1 MSRSYYIFKSGTLSR
16 EQNTVYF
23 ENAEGK
29 RPIPVEDIDA
39 LYLFGEVQLNS
50 KFLDFLDKHGI
61 CAHFFDYYE
70 HYSGS
75 FVPRQPKQ
83 SGFLLVQQVRHY
95 SDAKKR
101 LAIAQELVSA
111 ATDNVSRNLKYYKN
125 RVEDGAAV
133 EHVIGEIESE
143 QQAIPHS
150 QDCLELMAI
159 EGRIRDK
166 YYQSFNLILQ
176 LDDPFGAFTK
186 RERRPPT
193 NPINA
198 LISFG
203 NSLLYATTLSEIY
216 RTQLNPTV
224 SFLHEPSARRYSLS
238 LDLSEI
244 FKPIIVDRTIFKLVN
259 ERMLKLDDFDRD
271 LNYCYLREPGR
282 KTFVQEYEHRLQ
294 QTIEHRKLK
303 KHVSYRHLIRLE
315 CYKLVKHILGEE
327 PYEGFRMWW

>member
-1 MSRSYYIFKSGTLSR
+1 MGRSYYIFKSGTLSR

-39 LYLFGEVQLNS
+39 LYIFGEVTLNS

-83 SGFLLVQQVRHY
+83 SGFLLVQQVQHY
-95 SDAKKR
+95 LDSKKR
-101 LAIAQELVSA
+101 LVLAKEFVSA
-111 ATDNVSRNLKYYKN
+111 ATDNILRNLKYYKN
-125 RVEDGAAV
+125 RVEDGPAV
-133 EHVIGEIESE
+133 EAIIAEIEGE
-143 QQAIPHS
+143 QHAIPGARN
-150 QDCLELMAI
+150 CMELMAI

-166 YYQSFNLILQ
+166 YYQSFNLIVR
-176 LDDPFGAFTK
+176 LDEPFTK

-198 LISFG
+198 VISFG
-203 NSLLYATTLSEIY
+203 NSLLYATVLSEIY

-238 LDLSEI
+238 LDVSEI
-244 FKPIIVDRTIFKLVN
+244 FKPIIVDRTIFKLLN
-259 ERMLKLDDFDRD
+259 ERMVRVDDFERE
-271 LNYCYLREPGR
+271 LNYCYLKDRGR
-282 KTFVQEYEHRLQ
+282 KAFVQEYENRLQ

-315 CYKLVKHILGEE
+315 CYKLVKHIVGEE
-327 PYEGFRMWW
+327 CYEGFRMWW

>member
-1 MSRSYYIFKSGTLSR
+1 MGRSYYIFKSGTLSR
-16 EQNTVYF
+16 EQNTIYF

-39 LYLFGEVQLNS
+39 LFLFGEVTLNS

-83 SGFLLVQQVRHY
+83 SGFLLVQQVQHY
-95 SDAKKR
+95 LSASKR
-101 LAIAQELVSA
+101 LAIAREIVSA
-111 ATDNVSRNLKYYKN
+111 ATDNILRNLKYYKN
-125 RVEDGAAV
+125 RIAERATLEQIIA
-133 EHVIGEIESE
+133 EIETE
-143 QQAIPHS
+143 QQMIPS
-150 QDCLELMAI
+150 ARDTMELMAI
-159 EGRIRDK
+159 EGRIRES
-166 YYQSFNLILQ
+166 YYQSFNVILN
-176 LDDPFGAFTK
+176 LPEPFHK

-216 RTQLNPTV
+216 KTQLNPTV

-244 FKPIIVDRTIFKLVN
+244 FKPIIVDRAIFKVVN
-259 ERMLKLDDFDRD
+259 ERMIQVDDFDRD

-282 KTFVQEYEHRLQ
+282 KTFVQEYESRLQ

-315 CYKLVKHILGEE
+315 CYKLVKHLVGEE

>member
-1 MSRSYYIFKSGTLSR
+1 MGRSYYIFKSGTLSR
-16 EQNTVYF
+16 EQNTIYF
-23 ENAEGK
+23 ENAEGR

-39 LYLFGEVQLNS
+39 LFLFGEVTLNS

-70 HYSGS
+70 QYSGS

-83 SGFLLVQQVRHY
+83 SGFLVVQQVQHY
-95 SDAKKR
+95 LDAKKR
-101 LAIAQELVSA
+101 LAIATEFVAA
-111 ATDNVSRNLKYYKN
+111 ATDNIVRNLKYYKN
-125 RVEDGAAV
+125 RVADGPAV
-133 EHVIGEIESE
+133 EQIIAEIETH
-143 QQAIPHS
+143 QQAIPTAR
-150 QDCLELMAI
+150 DCLELMAI
-159 EGRIRDK
+159 EGRIRDR
-166 YYQSFNLILQ
+166 YYQSFHIIVNL
-176 LDDPFGAFTK
+176 DEPFQK

-216 RTQLNPTV
+216 RTQLTPTV
-224 SFLHEPSARRYSLS
+224 SFLHEPGARRYSLS

-244 FKPIIVDRTIFKLVN
+244 FKPILVDRTIFKLMN
-259 ERMLKLDDFDRD
+259 ERMLSIDEFDRA
-271 LNYCYLREPGR
+271 LNYCYLRESGR
-282 KTFVQEYEHRLQ
+282 KTFVQEYERRLQ

-315 CYKLVKHILGEE
+315 CYKLVKHLMGDE

>member
-1 MSRSYYIFKSGTLSR
+1 MGRSYYIFKSGTLQR

-39 LYLFGEVQLNS
+39 LFLFGEVTLNS

-83 SGFLLVQQVRHY
+83 SGFLLVQQVQHY
-95 SDAKKR
+95 LDAKKR
-101 LAIAQELVSA
+101 LPIAREFVAAAI
-111 ATDNVSRNLKYYKN
+111 DNILRNLKYYKN
-125 RVEDGAAV
+125 RVADGLAV
-133 EHVIGEIESE
+133 EMVIAEMEAD
-143 QQAIPHS
+143 QQAIPS
-150 QDCLELMAI
+150 VRDTMELMAI
-159 EGRIRDK
+159 EGRIRDR
-166 YYQSFNLILQ
+166 YYQSFNLILN
-176 LDDPFGAFTK
+176 LDEPFGK

-203 NSLLYATTLSEIY
+203 NSLLYSTTLSEIY

-224 SFLHEPSARRYSLS
+224 SFLHEPGSRRYSLS
-238 LDLSEI
+238 LDLSEV
-244 FKPIIVDRTIFKLVN
+244 FKPILVDRTIFKLVN
-259 ERMLKLDDFDRD
+259 ERMVKMDDFERE
-271 LNYCYLREPGR
+271 LNYCYLKDGGR
-282 KTFVQEYEHRLQ
+282 KTFVQEYENRLQ

-315 CYKLVKHILGEE
+315 CYKLVKHLVGEE

>member
-1 MSRSYYIFKSGTLSR
+1 MGRSYYIFKSGTLSR

-39 LYLFGEVQLNS
+39 LFLFGEVTLNS

-70 HYSGS
+70 NYSGS

-83 SGFLLVQQVRHY
+83 SGFLLVQQVQHY
-95 SDAKKR
+95 LSAPKR
-101 LAIAQELVSA
+101 LAIAREIVSA
-111 ATDNVSRNLKYYKN
+111 ATDNILRNLKYYKN
-125 RVEDGAAV
+125 RIAEGSTLEQIIA
-133 EHVIGEIESE
+133 EIEAE
-143 QQAIPHS
+143 QQMIPS
-150 QDCLELMAI
+150 ARDTMELMAL
-159 EGRIRDK
+159 EGRIRES
-166 YYQSFNLILQ
+166 YYQGFNVIVNLPE
-176 LDDPFGAFTK
+176 PFQR

-259 ERMLKLDDFDRD
+259 ERMIQMDDFDRD
-271 LNYCYLREPGR
+271 LNYCYLKEPGR
-282 KTFVQEYEHRLQ
+282 KTFVQEYESRLQ

-315 CYKLVKHILGEE
+315 CYKLVKHLVGEE
-327 PYEGFRMWW
+327 SYEGFRMWW

>member
-1 MSRSYYIFKSGTLSR
+1 MGRSYYIFKSGTLSR

-39 LYLFGEVQLNS
+39 LFLFGEVTLNS

-70 HYSGS
+70 NYSGS

-83 SGFLLVQQVRHY
+83 SGFLLVQQVQHY
-95 SDAKKR
+95 LSAPKR
-101 LAIAQELVSA
+101 LAIAREIVSA
-111 ATDNVSRNLKYYKN
+111 ATDNILRNLKYYKN
-125 RVEDGAAV
+125 RIAEGSTLEQIIA
-133 EHVIGEIESE
+133 EIEAE
-143 QQAIPHS
+143 QQMIPS
-150 QDCLELMAI
+150 ARDTMELMAL
-159 EGRIRDK
+159 EGRIRES
-166 YYQSFNLILQ
+166 YYQSFNVILN
-176 LDDPFGAFTK
+176 LPEPFHR

-224 SFLHEPSARRYSLS
+224 SFLHEPVRGATRSASTSARSLS
-238 LDLSEI
+238 RS
-244 FKPIIVDRTIFKLVN
+244 
-259 ERMLKLDDFDRD
+259 
-271 LNYCYLREPGR
+271 
-282 KTFVQEYEHRLQ
+282 
-294 QTIEHRKLK
+294 
-303 KHVSYRHLIRLE
+303 
-315 CYKLVKHILGEE
+315 
-327 PYEGFRMWW
+327 

>member
-1 MSRSYYIFKSGTLSR
+1 MGRSYYIFKSGTLSR

-39 LYLFGEVQLNS
+39 LFLFSEMTLNS
-50 KFLDFLDKHGI
+50 KFLDFLDKNGI

-83 SGFLLVQQVRHY
+83 SGFLLVQQVQHY
-95 SDAKKR
+95 LSASKR
-101 LAIAQELVSA
+101 LAIAREIVSA
-111 ATDNVSRNLKYYKN
+111 ATDNILRNLKYYKN
-125 RVEDGAAV
+125 RIAEGATLEQIIA
-133 EHVIGEIESE
+133 EIETE
-143 QQAIPHS
+143 QQMIPS
-150 QDCLELMAI
+150 ARDTMELMAI
-159 EGRIRDK
+159 EGRIRES
-166 YYQSFNLILQ
+166 YYQSFNVILN
-176 LDDPFGAFTK
+176 LPEPFHG

-216 RTQLNPTV
+216 KTQLNPTV

-259 ERMLKLDDFDRD
+259 ERMIQMDDFDRD
-271 LNYCYLREPGR
+271 LNYCYLRDPGR
-282 KTFVQEYEHRLQ
+282 KTFVQEYESRLQ

-315 CYKLVKHILGEE
+315 CYKLVKHLVGEE

>member
-1 MSRSYYIFKSGTLSR
+1 MGRSYYIFKSGTLSR

-39 LYLFGEVQLNS
+39 LFLFGEVTLNS

-70 HYSGS
+70 NYSGS

-83 SGFLLVQQVRHY
+83 SGFLLVQQVQHY
-95 SDAKKR
+95 LSAPKR
-101 LAIAQELVSA
+101 LAIAREIVSA
-111 ATDNVSRNLKYYKN
+111 ATDNILRNLKYYKN
-125 RVEDGAAV
+125 RIEEGTILEQIIA
-133 EHVIGEIESE
+133 EIEAE
-143 QQAIPHS
+143 QRAIPS
-150 QDCLELMAI
+150 ARDTMELMAI
-159 EGRIRDK
+159 EGRIRES
-166 YYQSFNLILQ
+166 YYQGFNVIVNLPE
-176 LDDPFGAFTK
+176 PFQR

-259 ERMLKLDDFDRD
+259 ERMIQMDDFDRD
-271 LNYCYLREPGR
+271 LNYCYLKESGR
-282 KTFVQEYEHRLQ
+282 KTFVQEYESRLQ

-315 CYKLVKHILGEE
+315 CYKLVKHLVGEK
-327 PYEGFRMWW
+327 PYEESKV

>member
-1 MSRSYYIFKSGTLSR
+1 MGRSYYIFKSGTLSR

-39 LYLFGEVQLNS
+39 LYLFGEVTLNS

-70 HYSGS
+70 YYSGS

-83 SGFLLVQQVRHY
+83 SGFLLVQQVQHY
-95 SDAKKR
+95 LDGKRR
-101 LAIAQELVSA
+101 LALAKELVST
-111 ATDNVSRNLKYYKN
+111 ATDNILRNLKYYKN
-125 RVEDGAAV
+125 RVEDGPAI
-133 EHVIGEIESE
+133 EGVIAEIEAE
-143 QQAIPHS
+143 QQAIP
-150 QDCLELMAI
+150 QARDCLELMAI
-159 EGRIRDK
+159 EGRIRDR
-166 YYQSFNLILQ
+166 YYQSFNLILK
-176 LDDPFGAFTK
+176 LDEPFGR

-224 SFLHEPSARRYSLS
+224 SFLHEPGARRYSLS

-244 FKPIIVDRTIFKLVN
+244 FKPILVDRTIFKVVN
-259 ERMLKLDDFDRD
+259 ERMLSMDDFDRA
-271 LNYCYLREPGR
+271 LKHCYLKELGR
-282 KTFVQEYEHRLQ
+282 KVFVQEYENRLQ

-315 CYKLVKHILGEE
+315 CYKLVKHLVGEE
-327 PYEGFRMWW
+327 PYEGLRMW

>member
-1 MSRSYYIFKSGTLSR
+1 
-16 EQNTVYF
+16 
-23 ENAEGK
+23 
-29 RPIPVEDIDA
+29 
-39 LYLFGEVQLNS
+39 
-50 KFLDFLDKHGI
+50 
-61 CAHFFDYYE
+61 
-70 HYSGS
+70 
-75 FVPRQPKQ
+75 
-83 SGFLLVQQVRHY
+83 
-95 SDAKKR
+95 
-101 LAIAQELVSA
+101 
-111 ATDNVSRNLKYYKN
+111 
-125 RVEDGAAV
+125 
-133 EHVIGEIESE
+133 
-143 QQAIPHS
+143 
-150 QDCLELMAI
+150 MAI

-166 YYQSFNLILQ
+166 YYQSFNLILK

-186 RERRPPT
+186 RERCPPT

-224 SFLHEPSARRYSLS
+224 SFLHEPGARRYSLS

-282 KTFVQEYEHRLQ
+282 KKFVQEYESRLQ
-294 QTIEHRKLK
+294 QTIEHRRLK

-315 CYKLVKHILGEE
+315 CYKLVKHIVGEE